1 MQILSWNINGL
12 KACLRSNSFNFIY
25 DLLPDIICLQEIRT
39 QEEPV
44 IIDGYHHYWN
54 HSERDGFYGTAVLA
68 LDEPVA
74 VINGLA
80 DHFPDDEGRVITVEL
95 EDFFL
100 INVYVP
106 MPQKNLQR
114 QEFRREWDEALREY
128 VAQLQEE
135 KPVILCGDFN
145 VARAPMDIFEGN
157 MRQYWAQQGYES
169 DEHTDFETLLEEGLT
184 DVFRDL
190 YPDEISFTWW
200 SNRLNKRKQDRG
212 WRLDYFLAD
221 DKLMNNV
228 IDMKHLSEIQGSDH
242 CPILL
247 EIER

>member
-1 MQILSWNINGL
+1 MQRL
-12 KACLRSNSFNFIY
+12 
-25 DLLPDIICLQEIRT
+25 
-39 QEEPV
+39 
-44 IIDGYHHYWN
+44 
-54 HSERDGFYGTAVLA
+54 
-68 LDEPVA
+68 
-74 VINGLA
+74 
-80 DHFPDDEGRVITVEL
+80 
-95 EDFFL
+95 
-100 INVYVP
+100 
-106 MPQKNLQR
+106 
-114 QEFRREWDEALREY
+114 EFRREWDEALREY
-128 VAQLQEE
+128 VSDLQEE

-169 DEHTDFETLLEEGLT
+169 DECTDFETLLEEGLT
-184 DVFRDL
+184 DVFRAL

-228 IDMKHLSEIQGSDH
+228 IDMKHLSEIHGSDH

-247 EIER
+247 EIEP